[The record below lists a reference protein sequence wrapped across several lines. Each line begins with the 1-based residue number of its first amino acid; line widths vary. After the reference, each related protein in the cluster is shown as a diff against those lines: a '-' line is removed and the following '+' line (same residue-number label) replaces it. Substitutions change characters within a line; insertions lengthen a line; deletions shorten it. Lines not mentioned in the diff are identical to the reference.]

1 MQPLRKQQ
9 RLQTKQNLK
18 NNGGEMDKELE
29 EYYSNFFELFRTKG
43 WKQLIG
49 EVDNNIEQLN
59 NVEATKDEQD
69 LFYRK
74 GQLTVFFNLKNLE
87 QLMIT
92 AKEQAESEDN
102 EDDAI

>member
-1 MQPLRKQQ
+1 
-9 RLQTKQNLK
+9 
-18 NNGGEMDKELE
+18 MDKELE
-29 EYYSNFFELFRTKG
+29 EYYNNFFELFRTKG

-74 GQLTVFFNLKNLE
+74 GQLTVFNNLKNLE

-92 AKEQAESEDN
+92 AQEQAESEDN